1 MTQQHTE
8 FGAASV
14 ESIYVS
20 LSKEL
25 WAIFYA
31 HCNESELAYDA
42 VQEVFARLQQQDRS
56 TIRDVKSWLVR
67 VGRNW
72 LRDFARHQKIA
83 AKSVDFLDG
92 TPGENQPPSES
103 LLNQEQHAIVRQT
116 LAEMS
121 SEDRSVLVFR
131 YSLGWSSQKIAD
143 ELETTASAVD
153 MRLSR
158 ARKRLR
164 RLLEQAGVDST

>member
-1 MTQQHTE
+1 MTHEHTD
-8 FGAASV
+8 FGSASV
-14 ESIYVS
+14 ESIYLS

-56 TIRDVKSWLVR
+56 SIRDVKSWLVR

-72 LRDFARHQKIA
+72 LRDFARHRKIA

-92 TPGENQPPSES
+92 TPAGTQTASEN
-103 LLNQEQHAIVRQT
+103 LLSQEQHAIVRQSLET
-116 LAEMS
+116 MS
-121 SEDRSVLVFR
+121 TEDRTVLVYR
-131 YSLGWSSQKIAD
+131 YAMGWSSQKIAD
-143 ELETTASAVD
+143 ELNTSASAVD

-164 RLLEQAGVDST
+164 RLLEQAGVDSE

>member
-1 MTQQHTE
+1 MTHKHTE
-8 FGAASV
+8 YGSASV
-14 ESIYVS
+14 ESIYLS

-72 LRDFARHQKIA
+72 LRDFARHRKIA

-92 TPGENQPPSES
+92 TPGNNQTASDS
-103 LLNQEQHAIVRQT
+103 LLDQEQHAIVREA
-116 LAEMS
+116 LASMTT
-121 SEDRSVLVFR
+121 EDRSVLVFR
-131 YSLGWSSQKIAD
+131 YSMGWSSQKIAD
-143 ELETTASAVD
+143 ELDTTASAVD

-164 RLLEQAGVDST
+164 RLLEQAGVDSE